1 MFIFNLWSVVLI
13 NSYLIG
19 LGCGLKLRFLKAF
32 QIILISSQEREPLLW
47 ESDQD
52 SELAVCLSLR
62 NLRLTEDLS
71 WARQDRLAADC
82 DTSHRPAPL
91 LLPVGVMLCLCPGSW
106 VVPHHQ
112 AIKCLHDLSSWG
124 CNSTVIRIVFLLFLF
139 FSCFVLLCI
148 YLDSKYCES
157 HTNIKQMKLWLL
169 LPNPHS

>member
-32 QIILISSQEREPLLW
+32 QIILISSQERTTALRVWSGQWISSMSVPPQSQVNWGLVLGQTRQTCSGLW
-47 ESDQD
+47 YFPPAGS
-52 SELAVCLSLR
+52 SSASCRCNAVSLPWFLS
-62 NLRLTEDLS
+62 
-71 WARQDRLAADC
+71 
-82 DTSHRPAPL
+82 
-91 LLPVGVMLCLCPGSW
+91 GS
-106 VVPHHQ
+106 HHQ
-112 AIKCLHDLSSWG
+112 AIKRLHDLSSWG
-124 CNSTVIRIVFLLFLF
+124 CNSTVIRIVFLLSLF

-157 HTNIKQMKLWLL
+157 HTNKKLWLL